1 MLVLKLAP
9 YTLLRSNK
17 AENLG
22 LSGEKGNL
30 RQPMR

>member
-22 LSGEKGNL
+22 LSGEK
-30 RQPMR
+30 RVT

>member
-17 AENLG
+17 CGQRIKNLHANV
-22 LSGEKGNL
+22 L
-30 RQPMR
+30 MATD

>member
-22 LSGEKGNL
+22 LSGGK
-30 RQPMR
+30 RVD